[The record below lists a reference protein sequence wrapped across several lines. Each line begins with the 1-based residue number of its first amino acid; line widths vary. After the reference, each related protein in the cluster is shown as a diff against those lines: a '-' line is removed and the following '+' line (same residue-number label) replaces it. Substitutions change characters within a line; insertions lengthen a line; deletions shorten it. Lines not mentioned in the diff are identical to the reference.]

1 MKSANKEPLRS
12 GRGFAAALFH
22 EGHAQKPCRGL
33 ASLPARARRTLT
45 RRIQVARCAL
55 VASKSIAGKCLSRY
69 VSFLSI

>member
-1 MKSANKEPLRS
+1 VKSANKEPLRS

-33 ASLPARARRTLT
+33 ASLPRPSSAHSHQANSGRA
-45 RRIQVARCAL
+45 CAL
-55 VASKSIAGKCLSRY
+55 VASKSIAGKCQSRY